1 MISAPIRSAARWLL
15 LFVALVPVAS
25 AVELAPGSTAP
36 TPLKGPERVASPLL
50 RPASD
55 EARQAQQRFRIQ
67 PECKV
72 ELFAA
77 EPLLG
82 NPVAFTIDNLGRC
95 YTAETYR
102 YRSSVLD
109 IRHYLF
115 MLEDDMA
122 NRTVADREAQIR
134 RNFPSEWQKLGI
146 ETEVIRLVQDRD
158 GDGVAETSSVFA
170 DGFTTTMDGIA
181 SGILAHDGQV
191 WFTNIP
197 NVWRFDGP
205 DEKGQ
210 ATKREVISTG
220 YGVRFSFTGHD
231 LHGLILGPDGRLYF
245 SVGDRGANVKTKEG
259 RTIALPDEGGV
270 FRCEPD
276 GSHLELFCRGLRNP
290 QELAFDNFGNFFT
303 GDNDCDQGD
312 QERWEYLVEG
322 ADYGWR
328 VGWQHPPLG
337 KAHNPWLVEKLWMPR
352 FEGQAACIL
361 PPIANIPDGPSG
373 VAFYPGTGL
382 SVRYDDHFFICGFKG
397 TSARSAISSWTMKA
411 NGAGFML
418 LDQHIYVGDC
428 QATDVAF
435 GPDSKMYFTEWG
447 EGWEGTGR
455 GRIFRVFDER
465 SHLESRALEVQRLL
479 ASELKQKAPSE
490 LRDYLKYPDQRVRLE
505 AEWAL
510 AKSPDGEQHF
520 TDVAQSPAG
529 GNEPTVAR
537 LHAIWGLGIIAR
549 HAEDQTPGAGAKK
562 LEPLLPLL
570 EDDDLEV
577 RCQTAQVLGEVR
589 AQSAFEGLL
598 KMLRSPEE
606 RVSFFAAQALAKLG
620 RREALGQLTLMINEA
635 GVHDPVLR
643 HGYVMALLGMN
654 DFGALEEAA
663 KHQSSHVRMASLLA
677 MRRLGRTEIAQFLRD
692 EDPLIVLEAG
702 RAINDE
708 GITGAYPQL
717 AALVSQPASDETFLF
732 RALNANFRL
741 GTADSAKA
749 LATFAARADAPEPAR
764 LEAITE
770 LSLWAQ
776 PPARDRVA
784 GVFRPLA
791 VRDPAPAAA
800 ALRGVLPQLLAAKDR
815 EPLLLAAVEAVAKLG
830 LKEEAGALAGLIDDA
845 KIPVSVRSRALETL
859 AAFNDAALPAAIQKA
874 AADADPALRITA
886 GAMLAKLDPEAAAR
900 QLARAFSTAKL
911 PEQKAVLL
919 ALGGIQGASADQEI
933 AELLTALRK
942 GRIAPPT
949 QLELLEAAAQH
960 PALTVQTALK
970 AYGDTLPKNDPL
982 AAFRVALV
990 GGDKARGETLFKE
1003 HAAAACLRCH
1013 KVKGSGGEAGPDLSV
1028 VAATKDRA
1036 YLLESIIQPNAKIAE
1051 GFQMLVVTM
1060 KNGDIQA
1067 GLVKSE
1073 DDAELVL
1080 QTPGLPLAKLK
1091 KADIKARDTA
1101 PSGMPPNMADLLTKR
1116 DIRDL
1121 VEYLA
1126 SLKEK

>member
-1 MISAPIRSAARWLL
+1 MHFAPVRSAACWLL
-15 LFVALVPVAS
+15 LLAAFAPAGL
-25 AVELAPGSTAP
+25 AVELAPGSAAP
-36 TPLKGPERVASPLL
+36 TPLKGPERVATPAL

-55 EARQAQQRFRIQ
+55 EARKAQQRFRLQ

-82 NPVAFTIDNLGRC
+82 NPVAFAIDHLGRC
-95 YTAETYR
+95 YTSETYR

-134 RNFPSEWQKLGI
+134 KNFPGEWQKLGI

-158 GDGVAETSSVFA
+158 GDGVAETSTVFA

-181 SGILAHDGQV
+181 SGVLAHDGQV

-259 RTIALPDEGGV
+259 KTIAIPDEGGV

-337 KAHNPWLVEKLWMPR
+337 KTHNPWLVEKLWMPR
-352 FEGQAACIL
+352 FEGQAAYIL

-373 VAFYPGTGL
+373 IAFYPGTGL

-397 TSARSAISSWTMKA
+397 TSARSAISSWTVKA

-465 SHLESRALEVQRLL
+465 SHLESRALEVQQLL
-479 ASELKQKAPSE
+479 ATGLKQKVAIE
-490 LRDYLKYPDQRVRLE
+490 LRDYLRYPDQRIRLE

-510 AKSPDGEQHF
+510 AKLPDGEQAF
-520 TDVAQSPAG
+520 LDVAQAPAG
-529 GNEPTVAR
+529 VGSETTLSR

-549 HAEDQTPGAGAKK
+549 RAEYQTPGTGAKK

-577 RCQTAQVLGEVR
+577 RCQTAQVLGDVR
-589 AQSAFEGLL
+589 AQSAYDGLV

-620 RREALGQLTLMINEA
+620 RREALGQLTLMIHEA
-635 GVHDPVLR
+635 GIRDPVLR
-643 HGYVMALLGMN
+643 HGYVMALVGMN
-654 DFGALEEAA
+654 DFGALEETA
-663 KHQSSHVRMASLLA
+663 KHQSEHVRMASLLA
-677 MRRLGRTEIAQFLRD
+677 MRRLGRSEIAQFLRD
-692 EDPLIVLEAG
+692 ENPLLVLEAA

-708 GITGAYPQL
+708 GIAGAYPPL
-717 AALVSQPASDETFLF
+717 AALANQPATDETFIF

-741 GTADSAKA
+741 GTAESAQA
-749 LATFAARADAPEPAR
+749 LATFAARSDAFQPAR
-764 LEAITE
+764 LEAIQQ
-770 LSLWAQ
+770 LALWAQ

-784 GVFRPLA
+784 GVFRPLPA
-791 VRDPAPAAA
+791 RNPAPAVA
-800 ALRGVLPQLLAAKDR
+800 ALRGVLPQLLAARDR

-830 LKEEAGALAGLIDDA
+830 IKEEASALAGLLGDA

-859 AAFNDAALPAAIQKA
+859 AAFGDAALPAAIQQA
-874 AADADPALRITA
+874 SADADPALRITA

-911 PEQKAVLL
+911 PEQKAALL
-919 ALGGIQGASADQEI
+919 ALGGIKSASADQEI

-942 GRIAPPT
+942 GRIAPEA

-970 AYGDTLPKNDPL
+970 AYQDSLPKNDPL

-990 GGDKARGETLFKE
+990 GGDEKRGETLFKE

-1013 KVKGSGGEAGPDLSV
+1013 KVKGSGGEAGPDLTDI
-1028 VAATKDRA
+1028 AAKKDRA
-1036 YLLESIIQPNAKIAE
+1036 YLLESIVVPNAKIAE
-1051 GFQMLVVTM
+1051 SFQMLIVTM

-1067 GLVKSE
+1067 GLAQSE
-1073 DDAELVL
+1073 NDAELVL
-1080 QTPGLPLAKLK
+1080 QAPGLPPVTLK
-1091 KADIKARDTA
+1091 KPDIKTRETA

-1116 DIRDL
+1116 EIRDL
-1121 VEYLA
+1121 VEYLVG
-1126 SLKEK
+1126 LK